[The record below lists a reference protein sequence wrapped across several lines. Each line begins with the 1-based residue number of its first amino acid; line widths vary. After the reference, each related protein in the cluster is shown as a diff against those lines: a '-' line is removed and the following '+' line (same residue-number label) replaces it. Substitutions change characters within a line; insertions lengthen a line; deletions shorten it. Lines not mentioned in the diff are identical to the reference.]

1 MQGINTSR
9 KIKAKK
15 RGNALGFLIFKVF
28 LRLFGLRG
36 AYGLLYFV
44 CFHYL
49 LFDRTA
55 VRAALAYISKRFLN
69 EGFLKRRLH
78 VYRLFVSQGKQ
89 LIDRYAAISGL
100 EVFDIQLKGYSQ
112 LKEMLSDSKQG
123 MILLTAHVGNWQIV
137 MTVLKKLNRRVYLL
151 MRPEDNQAVSR
162 ALRISDGQEYIKIIS
177 PEQHLGGILEVM
189 KVLKEGNIVSIMG
202 DRKYEFKAFGV
213 DFLGEKAWFPYSAFS
228 IAAAAGYPIV
238 ALLSAKLSIR
248 GYEADVSHVF
258 KPCYEKG
265 ADKRAQLKAWV
276 QKFALLLEDY
286 VRQYPYQCFL
296 FHDVWKEN

>member
-1 MQGINTSR
+1 MQRANTSR

-15 RGNALGFLIFKVF
+15 RGNALGFWIFKVF

-36 AYGLLYFV
+36 SYGLLYFV

-49 LFDRTA
+49 LFDRAA
-55 VRAALAYISKRFLN
+55 VRSVSAYISKRFPN
-69 EGFLKRRLH
+69 EVFLKRQLQI
-78 VYRLFVSQGKQ
+78 YRLFISQGKQ

-137 MTVLKKLNRRVYLL
+137 MTALKKLNRTVYLL
-151 MRPEDNQAVSR
+151 MRPEDNLAVNR

-189 KVLKEGNIVSIMG
+189 EVLKEGNVVAIMG
-202 DRKYEFKAFGV
+202 DRKYEFKAFDV
-213 DFLGEKAWFPYSAFS
+213 SFLGKKAWFPYSAFS

-238 ALLSAKLSIR
+238 ALLSAKLSTH
-248 GYEADVSHVF
+248 GYEADVSHAF
-258 KPCYEKG
+258 KPCYKKG
-265 ADKRAQLKAWV
+265 VDKQVQLKAWV

-286 VRQYPYQCFL
+286 VKQYPYQCFL